1 MSPVLVDQVVG
12 AVCVLA
18 ELAGRRGSKRPGIF
32 SGYIVSE
39 IIFLGVYS
47 IGESR
52 ELMNRTSLTL
62 LQFVFFL
69 NSRNSDRRDIYL
81 EMKFVFFLTQTLN

>member
-39 IIFLGVYS
+39 RL
-47 IGESR
+47 ESN
-52 ELMNRTSLTL
+52 ESY
-62 LQFVFFL
+62 FSEAFAACFFP
-69 NSRNSDRRDIYL
+69 
-81 EMKFVFFLTQTLN
+81 KFPQL

>member
-32 SGYIVSE
+32 
-39 IIFLGVYS
+39 LGVYR
-47 IGESR
+47 IGKVIQVTLKCESYFS
-52 ELMNRTSLTL
+52 EAFVVCFFSKILETLTSGLI
-62 LQFVFFL
+62 F
-69 NSRNSDRRDIYL
+69 I
-81 EMKFVFFLTQTLN
+81 E